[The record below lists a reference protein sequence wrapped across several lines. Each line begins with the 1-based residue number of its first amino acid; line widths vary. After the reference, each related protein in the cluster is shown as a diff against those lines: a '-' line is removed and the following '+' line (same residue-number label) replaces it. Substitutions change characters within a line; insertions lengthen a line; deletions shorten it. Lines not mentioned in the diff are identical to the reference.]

1 MSRYGQTTHPA
12 ATPAKPLTVTTPT
25 APGLPDA
32 ATSFVLFDPADGP
45 ARLYTA
51 PLAQRIARTEAE
63 AAAMPTWAGE
73 ELAGGR
79 EVALFAA
86 FEAAHA
92 LAGLPLAHA
101 PITPLVQG
109 LSFAGAAALDGDA
122 AVDAWL
128 CAQLAARGVAEAPA
142 GLAGWR
148 RGVTQ
153 ARYTQALARIAAYLA
168 AGDTYQIDYTFPLH
182 ARAFGHPLALYR
194 ALRRSQP
201 TAYRCLAYLAE
212 VDGRPPDACGAAPRG
227 GSSPLGAA
235 RRGLDGPPPDACDV
249 ASRGGSSLLEAAR
262 RGLDGRP
269 PDACDVTP
277 RGGSKPARAGGRWV
291 LSLSPELFFAL
302 EPGGRISARPMKGT
316 APRHA
321 DPAADARAARELA
334 ADAKNR
340 AENLMIL
347 DLPRNDLGRVAVP
360 GSVRVPRRFT
370 VEPYPRVWQ
379 MTSSVQAELAPRVGW
394 PALWAALFPCGSVV
408 GAPKHRSMQIIG
420 GLEPAARGLYT
431 GASGWLQPAP
441 ANANASAA
449 RPGSPQAVRGVFS
462 VAIRTLEI
470 EAGVRAGTRAARMG
484 LGSGVVADSD
494 PKAEWAECLL
504 KARFATGLD
513 PGFGLIETF
522 AARWPEQ
529 DTHIAPHLARLARSA
544 RYFGFRFD
552 RRALLE
558 QLAQAHAPLPA
569 TAAWPWN
576 HRTRIELRHDGSF
589 TLATAPIAPL
599 NLHEGRVRV
608 LLAAHLLPGAALDP
622 ADVFLRYKTTHR
634 ARYDAAWKA
643 AEAQGAFDALFFN
656 TRGELCEGGRS
667 SVFVKLA
674 GRWYTPPLRC
684 GLLPSV
690 ARAALLADP
699 AFAARER
706 VLTRADLLAAED
718 LRLTNAL
725 RGALPAW
732 LDIGQDG
739 GADA

>member
-45 ARLYTA
+45 GRLYTA
-51 PLAQRIARTEAE
+51 PLAQRTARTEAE
-63 AAAMPTWAGE
+63 AAAMPAWAGE
-73 ELAGGR
+73 ELARGR

-109 LSFAGAAALDGDA
+109 LSFAGAAALDGDD

-128 CAQLAARGVAEAPA
+128 CAQLAARGEADAPA

-212 VDGRPPDACGAAPRG
+212 VDGRPPDACGVAPQG
-227 GSSPLGAA
+227 GSSPA
-235 RRGLDGPPPDACDV
+235 RD
-249 ASRGGSSLLEAAR
+249 E
-262 RGLDGRP
+262 
-269 PDACDVTP
+269 
-277 RGGSKPARAGGRWV
+277 GRWV

-347 DLPRNDLGRVAVP
+347 DLLRNDLGRVAVP

-379 MTSSVQAELAPRVGW
+379 MTSSVQADLAPQVGW

-420 GLEPAARGLYT
+420 ELEPTARGLYT
-431 GASGWLQPAP
+431 GAIGWLQPAP
-441 ANANASAA
+441 AHAATDASAA
-449 RPGSPQAVRGVFS
+449 HPGSPQAVRGVFS

-529 DTHIAPHLARLARSA
+529 DTHIAPHLERLARSA

-558 QLAQAHAPLPA
+558 RLAQAHAPLPA

-608 LLAAHLLPGAALDP
+608 LLAAHLLPGVALDP
-622 ADVFLRYKTTHR
+622 ADVFLRHKTTHR

-684 GLLPSV
+684 GLLPGV

-699 AFAARER
+699 GFAARER
-706 VLTRADLLAAED
+706 VLTRTDLLAAED

-725 RGALPAW
+725 RGVLPAW

>member
-45 ARLYTA
+45 GRLYTA
-51 PLAQRIARTEAE
+51 PLAQRTARTEAE
-63 AAAMPTWAGE
+63 AAAMPAWAGE
-73 ELAGGR
+73 ELARGR

-109 LSFAGAAALDGDA
+109 LSFAGAAALDGDD

-128 CAQLAARGVAEAPA
+128 CAKLAARGEADAPA

-212 VDGRPPDACGAAPRG
+212 VDGRPPDACGVAPQG
-227 GSSPLGAA
+227 GSSPA
-235 RRGLDGPPPDACDV
+235 RD
-249 ASRGGSSLLEAAR
+249 E
-262 RGLDGRP
+262 
-269 PDACDVTP
+269 
-277 RGGSKPARAGGRWV
+277 GRWV

-347 DLPRNDLGRVAVP
+347 DLLRNDLGRVAVP

-379 MTSSVQAELAPRVGW
+379 MTSSVQAELAPQVCW

-420 GLEPAARGLYT
+420 ELEPTARGLYT
-431 GASGWLQPAP
+431 GAIGWLQPAP
-441 ANANASAA
+441 THAATDASAA
-449 RPGSPQAVRGVFS
+449 HPGSPQAVRGVFS

-470 EAGVRAGTRAARMG
+470 DATMCAGTRAARMG

-529 DTHIAPHLARLARSA
+529 DTHIAPHLERLARSA

-558 QLAQAHAPLPA
+558 RLAQAHAPLPA

-608 LLAAHLLPGAALDP
+608 LLADQLLPDAVLDP
-622 ADVFLRYKTTHR
+622 ADVFLRHKTTHR

-699 AFAARER
+699 GFAACER
-706 VLTRADLLAAED
+706 VLTRTDLLAAED
-718 LRLTNAL
+718 LCLTNAL
-725 RGALPAW
+725 RGVLPAW

>member
-1 MSRYGQTTHPA
+1 M
-12 ATPAKPLTVTTPT
+12 TTPT
-25 APGLPDA
+25 TPGLPDA
-32 ATSFVLFDPADGP
+32 VTSFVLFDPADGP

-51 PLAQRIARTEAE
+51 PLVQRTARTEAE
-63 AAAMPTWAGE
+63 AAAMPAWAGE
-73 ELAGGR
+73 ELARGR

-128 CAQLAARGVAEAPA
+128 CAQLAARGEADTPA

-212 VDGRPPDACGAAPRG
+212 VDGRPPDACSVAPRG
-227 GSSPLGAA
+227 GSSPLEAA
-235 RRGLDGPPPDACDV
+235 RRGLDGPPPDACSV
-249 ASRGGSSLLEAAR
+249 TSQGGSS
-262 RGLDGRP
+262 P
-269 PDACDVTP
+269 V
-277 RGGSKPARAGGRWV
+277 RAGGRWV

-347 DLPRNDLGRVAVP
+347 DLLRNDLGRVAVP
-360 GSVRVPRRFT
+360 GSVQVPRRFT

-379 MTSSVQAELAPRVGW
+379 MTSSVQAELAPRVCW

-420 GLEPAARGLYT
+420 ELEPAARGLYT
-431 GASGWLQPAP
+431 GAIGWLQPAA
-441 ANANASAA
+441 ANANAA
-449 RPGSPQAVRGVFS
+449 RPGSPQAVRGMFS

-470 EAGVRAGTRAARMG
+470 DAAVRAGTRAARMG

-529 DTHIAPHLARLARSA
+529 GDRIAPHLARLARSA

-558 QLAQAHAPLPA
+558 QLAQAHAALPA
-569 TAAWPWN
+569 TATWPWN
-576 HRTRIELRHDGSF
+576 HRTRIELRHDGSL

-622 ADVFLRYKTTHR
+622 ANVFLRHKTTHR
-634 ARYDAAWKA
+634 ARFDAAWKA

-684 GLLPSV
+684 GLLPGV

-732 LDIGQDG
+732 LDADEDG
-739 GADA
+739 EASV